1 MLREYDCVVIG
12 VDHDCFDYDL
22 VFDESRTVVDSR
34 GRAKNRS
41 GRHIFRA

>member
-22 VFDESRTVVDSR
+22 IVKNARLLVDTR
-34 GRAKNRS
+34 GRVRARS
-41 GRHIFRA
+41 DHVFRA